1 MIDLFEI
8 INSRKNYRLNIKG
21 IVSDLNVIPY
31 TTKDINSLTA
41 ILIDKRAEL
50 DVKTFDISK
59 EDAVI
64 SRRSVVI
71 TDTYERL
78 PIDAITFDIDVYM
91 NAKLYNEIYSEFE
104 DFIDYFTVG
113 SIKYDTI
120 SDEIMTT
127 IDESEDYVSGRI
139 SADLHDLIMQRDI
152 DTPNYDWWSSLD
164 GNPETVSSIGSY
176 PRSHDADGD
185 VLSYMEFGQDFRQTD
200 MSNMFSNM
208 VLSLDNM
215 PRPVIDRGNR

>member
-8 INSRKNYRLNIKG
+8 INSRKSHRLNIKG
-21 IVSDLNVIPY
+21 MVSDLNVIPY

-41 ILIDKRAEL
+41 ILLDKRAEL
-50 DVKTFDISK
+50 DVKTFDVSK

-64 SRRSVVI
+64 SRRSIVI

-78 PIDAITFDIDVYM
+78 PIDAITFDIDIYM

-113 SIKYDTI
+113 SIKYDTV

-127 IDESEDYVSGRI
+127 IDESEDYVSGI
-139 SADLHDLIMQRDI
+139 VNANLYDLITQRDI
-152 DTPNYDWWSSLD
+152 NTPNYDWWSSLD
-164 GNPETVSSIGSY
+164 GNSEITSSIGSY

-185 VLSYMEFGQDFRQTD
+185 VLSYMEFDADFRPTD
-200 MSNMFSNM
+200 ISNMFSNM
-208 VLSLDNM
+208 VLSLDNI